1 MFELM
6 GEAKFQEVAGLVC
19 GVIFVFT
26 ILSFL
31 IQKRNPNL
39 KGGFASMLSWLI
51 IAPFIFI
58 FASLQWPYP
67 LVALCMASIYGA
79 KNFFQMTGMYHRS
92 NFVWA
97 CYLGIVFS
105 TYCMLNG
112 LHSLFNSMPVLILF
126 VSCLIP
132 LLRNSYKRMTQYIAL
147 TLMNFCFIWAFLHLG
162 WIRMMEQGVYTVLFI
177 ILLTEF
183 RSLAGTV
190 YDSPHEFVIAIPKR
204 QKADVGDIVL
214 TWWQTG
220 SGMQRAIVVGGSSTE
235 PIVRYLDI
243 AYDNPSGAGKREDTL
258 KPDSFV
264 LLTEKF
270 QIGTSVS
277 VKVNGQQRVGQLLAA
292 NAEQLLVQ
300 EFAGKVKLYPRR
312 DATPLP
318 IRPELNDGQA
328 ARAQLFGTLK
338 PITVTKVDERI
349 GRVFATYQ
357 LGRTEKEKV
366 FSFGE
371 VVAESL

>member
-162 WIRMMEQGVYTVLFI
+162 WIMMMEQGVYTVLFI

-183 RSLAGTV
+183 FDTLYLAISRFSKKIKLVSNITPKRSLEGFVLAGLITMVLGWGMRHLLPVRTEIYWGLVSFICILFGSTGDTV
-190 YDSPHEFVIAIPKR
+190 LAVVRRDLGIKVTDQFILGRGDFFARLDRLVFVAP
-204 QKADVGDIVL
+204 
-214 TWWQTG
+214 
-220 SGMQRAIVVGGSSTE
+220 
-235 PIVRYLDI
+235 I
-243 AYDNPSGAGKREDTL
+243 AYYA
-258 KPDSFV
+258 
-264 LLTEKF
+264 
-270 QIGTSVS
+270 
-277 VKVNGQQRVGQLLAA
+277 
-292 NAEQLLVQ
+292 
-300 EFAGKVKLYPRR
+300 LYF
-312 DATPLP
+312 L
-318 IRPELNDGQA
+318 
-328 ARAQLFGTLK
+328 
-338 PITVTKVDERI
+338 ERI
-349 GRVFATYQ
+349 SHV
-357 LGRTEKEKV
+357 
-366 FSFGE
+366 
-371 VVAESL
+371 